1 VVGHIEDNPIGQVNP
16 QNNWGNVIIIW
27 HYGNYYSA
35 LCHLKKGTVKVNE
48 GEIVRRG
55 QIIAMVG
62 NSGRSPVPH
71 LHFQAQISAEIGAP
85 TVQCEL
91 MHYVSVRNQEPVYH
105 THGSPEQ
112 GDRIMPLKTENSV
125 FDTASFPMNRSWKF
139 KAGKGTKRWEEIWET
154 DIDFEGHRYLV
165 YRKQKA
171 RIRFFVNKKVLLFL
185 DYEGPRN
192 TGLYWF
198 FIGLPRLPMT
208 FENVRWNDE
217 LPGEL
222 MLPGPLRFL
231 FDLME
236 PVFSAAK
243 FSSYSKLAEAGRQF
257 SVQTDFEFKGL
268 LAFGKYR
275 KFTAVSCFEPHRGL
289 SSLKVV
295 SQGEQL
301 FELEQV

>member
-1 VVGHIEDNPIGQVNP
+1 MFDLPVSGQWTITQGINGEHTHKDLWAHAWDFEIIDAQGNASKNSGAVPEDFYAFNKPVYAPTDGKVAVVVGHIEDNPIGQVNS

-48 GEIVRRG
+48 GEVVRRG

-71 LHFQAQISAEIGAP
+71 LHFQAQIGAEIGAP

-91 MHYVSVRNQEPVYH
+91 MHYVNIRNQEPVYH

-112 GDRIMPLKTENSV
+112 GDRIMPLTTDNSV
-125 FDTASFPMNRSWKF
+125 FDTASFPMNRSWSF
-139 KAGKGTKRWEEIWET
+139 KAGKGIKRWEEIWET

-165 YRKQKA
+165 CRKQKA
-171 RIRFFVNKKVLLFL
+171 RIRFFVNQKVLLFL

-208 FENVRWNDE
+208 VDNVRWNDE

-222 MLPGPLRFL
+222 MLPVTLT
-231 FDLME
+231 
-236 PVFSAAK
+236 VFI
-243 FSSYSKLAEAGRQF
+243 
-257 SVQTDFEFKGL
+257 
-268 LAFGKYR
+268 
-275 KFTAVSCFEPHRGL
+275 
-289 SSLKVV
+289 
-295 SQGEQL
+295 
-301 FELEQV
+301 